1 MYRFK
6 REECIAFLE
15 EHAGAAEEL
24 RCGCGCGGSVWIAR
38 TPRALCIVTEF
49 STKPVLRLLGL
60 ETQVEFDLYRDRAQ
74 SHLPVAG
81 NEGFYQKLDA
91 AWARGLS

>member
-1 MYRFK
+1 
-6 REECIAFLE
+6 
-15 EHAGAAEEL
+15 
-24 RCGCGCGGSVWIAR
+24 
-38 TPRALCIVTEF
+38 
-49 STKPVLRLLGL
+49 
-60 ETQVEFDLYRDRAQ
+60 VEFDLYRDRAQ